1 MDDGQKTP
9 RGHPD
14 FHSYMKIPRVFIFQ
28 PLQTDR
34 ITDRET
40 NTLATRGLEEF
51 FSAVLEKFLLPL
63 NAPHV
68 YGTFVGNT
76 HQQ

>member
-1 MDDGQKTP
+1 MDDRQKTP

-14 FHSYMKIPRVFIFQ
+14 FHSYLKILYVFIFQ
-28 PLQTDR
+28 PLQTDG

-40 NTLATRGLEEF
+40 KTLATRGLEEF

-63 NAPHV
+63 NTLHV
-68 YGTFVGNT
+68 YGT
-76 HQQ
+76 